1 MQRKVDSLRN
11 IQNTMAENLQDL
23 KEEMVKVEVPSLK
36 EMSVDRIFHLLN
48 KVIECQKYFAPSQ

>member
-1 MQRKVDSLRN
+1 
-11 IQNTMAENLQDL
+11 MAENLQDL